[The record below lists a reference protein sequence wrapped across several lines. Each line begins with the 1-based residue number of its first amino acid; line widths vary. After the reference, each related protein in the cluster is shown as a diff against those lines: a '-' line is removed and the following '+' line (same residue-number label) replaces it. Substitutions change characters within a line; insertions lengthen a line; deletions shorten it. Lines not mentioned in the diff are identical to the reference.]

1 MSTPTEEVTTLEPVQ
16 WGDPDGKGIIA
27 AMEDIQFTDDFDA
40 PREVKTKTKPE
51 TEKVEAKVETKT
63 EAKTEAKAETE
74 VDDELPLIDEDF
86 FPSED
91 KKEEEKV
98 EAKVEGFDETAF
110 DAETEVESKGMEKKA
125 GEKFKAL
132 RAELK
137 EFKSKPVETVLP
149 EATKQELETLRLA
162 AAERDGLKQRLE
174 EVSSISAKVKMEQS
188 DEYQNAVVK
197 PAGNLFERAD
207 TLAELHNIDP
217 AVMRSIIKEQDPAA
231 QDQLITEKLSG
242 LSVHNQAKVSLMAEE
257 FRGFLEKRSE
267 LLEDAESK
275 LQLSQAKQIEETNRV
290 LAEQKQATQTIQK
303 EMWGKYKDVLQ
314 LDEAEFKGLVAKG
327 LSLDFTTARARDLAF
342 ASFAGTALPVVVKQ
356 LAAARKELAARFKAD
371 GKEVKQRP
379 SQSESIKSPEVES
392 GKPKTFMEA
401 MALDLR

>member
-1 MSTPTEEVTTLEPVQ
+1 MSTQNEEITGLEPAN
-16 WGDPDGKGIIA
+16 WGDPEGKGLLA
-27 AMEDIQFTDDFDA
+27 HMNDIEFTDDFDA
-40 PREVKTKTKPE
+40 PKEAKEAPKEAAPEAKPE
-51 TEKVEAKVETKT
+51 ATKT
-63 EAKTEAKAETE
+63 EVKAEAKAEA
-74 VDDELPLIDEDF
+74 VADEAPLIDEDF
-86 FPSED
+86 FPSDD

-110 DAETEVESKGMEKKA
+110 DAETEVETKGMEKKA
-125 GEKFKAL
+125 GEKFKEL

-137 EFKSKPVETVLP
+137 AFKSKPAEVVLP
-149 EATKQELETLRLA
+149 DSTRQELESLRIA

-197 PAGNLFERAD
+197 PAGNLFKRSD

-217 AVMRSIIKEQDPAA
+217 AVMRSIIKEQDPAL
-231 QDQLITEKLSG
+231 QDQLITEKLSE

-257 FRGFLEKRSE
+257 FRSFLEKRNE
-267 LLEDAESK
+267 LLDEAESK

-303 EMWGKYKDVLQ
+303 EMWGKYKDLLQ
-314 LDEAEFKGLVAKG
+314 LDDTEFKGLVAKG

-356 LAAARKELAARFKAD
+356 LAAARKELADRDRAD

-379 SQSESIKSPEVES
+379 SQSESIKPTAVDSK
-392 GKPKTFMEA
+392 KPNSFMEA
-401 MALDLR
+401 MAMDLR

>member
-16 WGDPDGKGIIA
+16 WGDPEGKGIMA
-27 AMEDIQFTDDFDA
+27 AMEDVQFTDDFDT
-40 PREVKTKTKPE
+40 PKEVRTEAKPE
-51 TEKVEAKVETKT
+51 AKETKAENKT
-63 EAKTEAKAETE
+63 ESKTEAKAE
-74 VDDELPLIDEDF
+74 VAKADDEPPLIDEDF
-86 FPSED
+86 FPSDD

-137 EFKSKPVETVLP
+137 ELKRKPTEVVL
-149 EATKQELETLRLA
+149 ADSTKQELEALRIA

-188 DEYQNAVVK
+188 DEYQNVVVK
-197 PAGNLFERAD
+197 PAGNLFKRAD
-207 TLAELHNIDP
+207 QLAELHNIDP
-217 AVMRSIIKEQDPAA
+217 AVMRSIIKEQDPAV
-231 QDQLITEKLSG
+231 QDQLITEKLSE

-275 LQLSQAKQIEETNRV
+275 LQLSQAKQIEETNRL

-303 EMWGKYKDVLQ
+303 EMWNKYKDVLQ
-314 LDEAEFKGLVAKG
+314 MDEAEFKGLVSKG

-356 LAAARKELAARFKAD
+356 LAAARRELAARDKDD

-379 SQSESIKSPEVES
+379 SQSASIKAPEAES

-401 MALDLR
+401 MQMDFAR

>member
-1 MSTPTEEVTTLEPVQ
+1 MSTPTEEITTLEPVQ
-16 WGDPDGKGIIA
+16 WGDPEGKGIMA

-40 PREVKTKTKPE
+40 PRVQPETKPE
-51 TEKVEAKVETKT
+51 AKKEESKAEVNTETKVEP
-63 EAKTEAKAETE
+63 AKTEVKA
-74 VDDELPLIDEDF
+74 DDDIPLIDEEF
-86 FPSED
+86 FPSDE

-98 EAKVEGFDETAF
+98 ETKVEGFDETAF
-110 DAETEVESKGMEKKA
+110 DAETEVETKGMEKKA
-125 GEKFKAL
+125 GEKFKEL

-137 EFKSKPVETVLP
+137 AFKSKPAETVLP
-149 EATKQELETLRLA
+149 DSTRQELETLRIA

-197 PAGNLFERAD
+197 PAGSLFKRAD

-217 AVMRSIIKEQDPAA
+217 AVMRSIIKEQDPAV
-231 QDQLITEKLSG
+231 QDQLITEKLSE

-257 FRGFLEKRSE
+257 FRGFLEKRNE

-356 LAAARKELAARFKAD
+356 LAAARKELADRDKAD

-379 SQSESIKSPEVES
+379 SQSTSIKATETEV
-392 GKPKTFMEA
+392 KPKTFMEA
-401 MALDLR
+401 MSMDFAR